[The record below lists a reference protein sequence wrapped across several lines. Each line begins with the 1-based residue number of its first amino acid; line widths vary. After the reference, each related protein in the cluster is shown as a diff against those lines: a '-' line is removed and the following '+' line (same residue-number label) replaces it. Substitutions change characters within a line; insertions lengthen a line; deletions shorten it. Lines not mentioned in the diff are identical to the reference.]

1 VLAVTED
8 DHGEPIVIVSRGALT
23 KTLTPAFATTGWSGL
38 ERPDDDQRAAGRVS
52 SAVER
57 LLSRLEGARSN
68 GRDRWRC
75 ACPVCGGKNRSTL
88 SIGIGDNG
96 CALVKCWKDGCA
108 PDAIAA
114 AVGLDLRDLF
124 PPRDA
129 SAPPLNRRRLSRPA
143 RRSTF

>member
-1 VLAVTED
+1 M
-8 DHGEPIVIVSRGALT
+8 
-23 KTLTPAFATTGWSGL
+23 
-38 ERPDDDQRAAGRVS
+38 S

-114 AVGLDLRDLF
+114 AVGLDLEDLF

-129 SAPPLNRRRLSRPA
+129 SAPPLNRRRLVTAGQALDLLIDELTLAVVCSSDMA
-143 RRSTF
+143 RGVELDEPTRDRLLAGAARVAMLRDEVRA